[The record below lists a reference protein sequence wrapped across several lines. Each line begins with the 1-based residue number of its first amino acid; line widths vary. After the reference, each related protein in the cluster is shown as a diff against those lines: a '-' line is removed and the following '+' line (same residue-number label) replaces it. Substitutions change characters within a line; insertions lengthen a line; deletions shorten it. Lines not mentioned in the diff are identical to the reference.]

1 MMGHNLGV
9 QAAKAVQK
17 GEKKQAQ
24 ALRTPAERLKDIR
37 NSCAP
42 GCTVLVTKDDTQWL
56 LEMYD
61 HKSLALEGA
70 ISTIKSADA
79 ETRAAKDVI
88 EELKAASLFLRAE
101 ITVLTDRLNQYD
113 STSAAIPPLT

>member
-1 MMGHNLGV
+1 MGHNLGV

-42 GCTVLVTKDDTQWL
+42 GCPAAVTKDDTQWL
-56 LEMYD
+56 LELYD
-61 HKSLALEGA
+61 HKRLALEGA
-70 ISTIKSADA
+70 IATVKSSDA
-79 ETRAAKDVI
+79 EVRAAKDWVADQDAQI
-88 EELKAASLFLRAE
+88 LALRAE
-101 ITVLTDRLNQYD
+101 ILVLMDRLNLYD
-113 STSAAIPPLT
+113 GVSAAIPPLT